1 MIESAQEFYR
11 LRKSSIQSKY
21 YRAAHDEAPLGIWL
35 EVIKNYPDMRFW
47 VAHNKTVPVEIL
59 EILATD
65 EDVRVRAMVAQ
76 KRKLPERLQVKL
88 AKDPHF
94 SVRQSLVYNAKIT
107 KKTLDMLLQDT
118 EQKIKK
124 LAENKIIKHSS

>member
-1 MIESAQEFYR
+1 MIESA
-11 LRKSSIQSKY
+11 Y
-21 YRAAHDEAPLGIWL
+21 YRAVHDAAPLEIWL
-35 EVIKNYPDMRFW
+35 EVMKNYPDMKFW

-59 EILATD
+59 KILATD
-65 EDVRVRAMVAQ
+65 DDVRVRAMVAQ
-76 KRKLPERLQVKL
+76 KRKLPERLQLKL
-88 AKDPHF
+88 AKDPDY

-107 KKTLDMLLQDT
+107 KKTLDMLLQDP